1 MTKGR
6 MVAVGAGPGGMAAA
20 LAASRVGVE
29 VEILE
34 LLPEGDRRSAA
45 QRHRRPTRRDQ
56 GSRCHRG
63 QLNLRPEEES
73 VD

>member
-34 LLPEGDRRSAA
+34 LLRTAIGDQLPSDIVA
-45 QRHRRPTRRDQ
+45 QLAEIKDPAVTAV
-56 GSRCHRG
+56 S
-63 QLNLRPEEES
+63 S
-73 VD
+73 T